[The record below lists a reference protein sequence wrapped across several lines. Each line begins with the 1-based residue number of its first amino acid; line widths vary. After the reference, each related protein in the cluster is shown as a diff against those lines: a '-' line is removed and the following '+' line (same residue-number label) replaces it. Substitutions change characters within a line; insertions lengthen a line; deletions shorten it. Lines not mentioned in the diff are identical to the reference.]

1 MKGRDKYLKIVEW
14 SEEDQCYV
22 GSVPG
27 WIGKC
32 CHGDDEMEVY
42 KELCQIVDEWIDIYR
57 KDGLALPPASAGK
70 KYSGK
75 FVLRTGEELHQ
86 ALTIRALD
94 EGESLNSYC
103 VKVLKKVGL
112 RLTTRSRRP

>member
-1 MKGRDKYLKIVEW
+1 MKERDKYLKLVEW

-32 CHGDDEMEVY
+32 CHGNDETKVY
-42 KELCQIVDEWIDIYR
+42 RELCQIVDEWIETYK
-57 KDGLALPPASAGK
+57 KDGYPLPSATAGK

-75 FVLRTGEELHQ
+75 FVLRTHPDLHQ
-86 ALTIRALD
+86 ALAIRALN
-94 EGESLNSYC
+94 EGESLNNFV
-103 VKVLKKVGL
+103 VKNL
-112 RLTTRSRRP
+112 RRIVSD